1 LPVQSPEDSGNR
13 SSKRLFNP
21 DRDDAKTFNP
31 QVTPTV
37 DPGPRLYDETPHRR
51 KESRKHPGPSEQRP
65 ISIVQRNDA
74 AGEPRTKD
82 KDFPQPSVAVLAPH
96 ESEERLRMVR
106 QPETRPISPEQLI
119 AEVKGIYA
127 GLIMVEAKCCEVD
140 AKQHQAALEMD
151 GRQPTLN
158 NEQWYEILRPQEPLS
173 SSNDP

>member
-1 LPVQSPEDSGNR
+1 
-13 SSKRLFNP
+13 
-21 DRDDAKTFNP
+21 
-31 QVTPTV
+31 
-37 DPGPRLYDETPHRR
+37 
-51 KESRKHPGPSEQRP
+51 
-65 ISIVQRNDA
+65 
-74 AGEPRTKD
+74 
-82 KDFPQPSVAVLAPH
+82 
-96 ESEERLRMVR
+96 MVR